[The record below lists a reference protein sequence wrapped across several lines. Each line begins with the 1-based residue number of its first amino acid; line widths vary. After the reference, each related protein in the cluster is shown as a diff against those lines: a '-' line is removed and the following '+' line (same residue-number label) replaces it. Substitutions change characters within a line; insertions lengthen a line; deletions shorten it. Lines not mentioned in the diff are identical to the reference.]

1 MNIGRLFIFL
11 STLLAASCSFDAGH
25 DCTPDEIAYAE
36 RIGEQDALNVCE
48 INPNTMEHEQA
59 ILEIRVKEEKLRD
72 AGFNSAADA
81 YADAAERTLRDNGLI
96 P

>member
-25 DCTPDEIAYAE
+25 DCTPEEIADAE
-36 RIGEQDALNVCE
+36 RIGEQD
-48 INPNTMEHEQA
+48 EQA